1 MLRSVKF
8 LQLNDQNNLIIK
20 MKPYLTLDRVLF
32 FVSKKLLVRGFFPDQ
47 LRHQEPN
54 LKLKRTTLTNL
65 KKILK
70 RKMNDL

>member
-32 FVSKKLLVRGFFPDQ
+32 FVSKTLLVRGYFAGQ
-47 LRHQEPN
+47 LKLQEPN
-54 LKLKRTTLTNL
+54 LKLKKIMLTNL
-65 KKILK
+65 KKI
-70 RKMNDL
+70 